1 MFGRLKSGG
10 KGSFMRT
17 IGYRNESGER
27 IEIHDSSQ
35 EATISLSNSFHFL
48 CLILSTY
55 LFQFQLRAIIGM
67 KNQAWKSF
75 LSRSSLSSSLISGQ
89 V

>member
-1 MFGRLKSGG
+1 
-10 KGSFMRT
+10 MRT

-35 EATISLSNSFHFL
+35 EATLSLSHSFSLPLFLFLSNSFHFL

-55 LFQFQLRAIIGM
+55 LFQFQLRAMIGM
-67 KNQAWKSF
+67 KNQAWKGF
-75 LSRSSLSSSLISGQ
+75 FSLPFFRF
-89 V
+89 